1 MLWSIIIPPIIF
13 FISFSIMNICDKKFG
28 DKKKKDASKRKV
40 KELAFALGSLIC
52 VMVLL
57 SAITA
62 SNMIDGKSGISVL
75 GAALTS
81 AAVFGAV
88 LVRRYDAP
96 RVKAFL
102 KKSAIFTA
110 ALLLAEV
117 FIFNGKSFASLNV
130 NEAIPASDMSL
141 GTSAQAI
148 EAKII
153 VSSDTDIVIND
164 PVEDANVLRS
174 ALMLTAA
181 ILRRLM

>member
-1 MLWSIIIPPIIF
+1 
-13 FISFSIMNICDKKFG
+13 
-28 DKKKKDASKRKV
+28 
-40 KELAFALGSLIC
+40 
-52 VMVLL
+52 MVLL

-141 GTSAQAI
+141 GTAHRLS
-148 EAKII
+148 KI
-153 VSSDTDIVIND
+153 
-164 PVEDANVLRS
+164 R
-174 ALMLTAA
+174 
-181 ILRRLM
+181 